1 MLVRRR
7 LLGLVAEA
15 PGPVA
20 GTVAAALAATS
31 AAVMTAMA
39 LAEALERAV
48 AGQEVSRL
56 VGPLALA
63 AAGVTARSVLLWQR
77 DLAAT
82 RTAATVKLRLR
93 EKLTRRLLE
102 LGPGGTTGRPAG
114 TVHTALSDGVEA
126 LDAYVGFY
134 LPQAVVSVI
143 GPVFVVAVL
152 AVVDPVSALI
162 VGVAVALLPAARPVF
177 RRLLGRRG
185 AEHWAA
191 YEAFAARMLDAL
203 YGMTTL
209 KTLGASGRHGQRLR
223 AEAAWVY
230 QATTRDLAASATVYV
245 ATALVTSAGTALVVA
260 VAGLRHA
267 NGAVDATALLLVLLL
282 AAEAFRPQL
291 ELQNY
296 WHEGFSGMAAADGI
310 FALLDAPAPVAEPSR
325 ARAARWDGGLVE
337 VRFQKVSFTYP
348 GADQPAVVD
357 VDFIMPAGQTIAL
370 VGRSGAGKSTLAAL
384 LQRFHDPGR
393 GVVEVNGVDLQH
405 VPLQE
410 ARALTA
416 VVGQDAYL
424 FHASVAD
431 NLRMARP
438 DATDADLAEACRRAW
453 VHDEI
458 ASLPLG
464 YDTPVG
470 ERGARLSGG
479 QRQRLAIARAL
490 LADAPVII
498 LDEATSSVDGT
509 TEDRL
514 RGALAEVTAG
524 RTTLV
529 IAHRLSTVADAD
541 QLVVLEGGR
550 VVECGRPEDLL
561 ATDGPWS
568 RLVAAHTG
576 ATR

>member
-20 GTVAAALAATS
+20 GTVAAALAATGT
-31 AAVMTAMA
+31 AVITAVA

-48 AGQEVSRL
+48 AGQQVSRL
-56 VGPLALA
+56 AGPLTLA
-63 AAGVTARSVLLWQR
+63 VAGVTARSVLLWLR

-82 RTAATVKLRLR
+82 KTAARVKLRLR
-93 EKLTRRLLE
+93 EKLTRRLLA
-102 LGPGGTTGRPAG
+102 LGPGGTAGRPAG
-114 TVHTALSDGVEA
+114 TVQTAVSDGVEA

-134 LPQAVVSVI
+134 LPQAVVSVV
-143 GPVFVVAVL
+143 GPVFVVAIL
-152 AVVDPVSALI
+152 AGVDPVSALI
-162 VGVAVALLPAARPVF
+162 VGVAVALLPVARPVF

-185 AEHWAA
+185 AAHWAA

-209 KTLGASGRHGQRLR
+209 KTLGASDRHGERLR
-223 AEAAWVY
+223 AEAARVHR
-230 QATTRDLAASATVYV
+230 ASTRDLAASATVYV

-267 NGAVDATALLLVLLL
+267 NGAVDAAAVLLVLLL

-296 WHEGFSGMAAADGI
+296 WHEGFSGVAAADGI
-310 FALLDAPAPVAEPSR
+310 FALLDAPAPVAEPCR
-325 ARAARWDGGLVE
+325 ARAARWGGGPVE

-348 GADQPAVVD
+348 GTDQPAVVD
-357 VDFIMPAGQTIAL
+357 VDLILPAGRTTAL

-384 LQRFHDPGR
+384 LQRFHDPDR
-393 GVVEVNGVDLQH
+393 GVVEVNGVDLRH
-405 VPLQE
+405 VPLRQ

-416 VVGQDAYL
+416 VVGQDTYL

-431 NLRMARP
+431 NLRIARP
-438 DATDADLAEACRRAW
+438 DATDADLAEACRRAR

-458 ASLPLG
+458 TALPRG
-464 YDTPVG
+464 YDTTVG

-490 LADAPVII
+490 LADAPVVV
-498 LDEATSSVDGT
+498 LDEATSSVDGA
-509 TEDRL
+509 TEDHL
-514 RGALAEVTAG
+514 RMALAEVTAG

-541 QLVVLEGGR
+541 QLVVLDGGR

-568 RLVAAHTG
+568 RLVAAHAG